1 MKDYLLKASYQF
13 GRVCGFV
20 FAHMPLVCEW
30 ICLIGGLMAA
40 LAGDHAKVA
49 MWMALLGVGLL
60 YRLIDKLDNWDKAIK
75 TVVAIQ
81 GLRAIK
87 DLQTK
92 PVEVGH
98 DKPAST

>member
-20 FAHMPLVCEW
+20 FALAPIVTEW
-30 ICLIGGLMAA
+30 VCLIGGLIAA

-60 YRLIDKLDNWDKAIK
+60 YRVLDKVESWDKAIK
-75 TVVAIQ
+75 AVVAIQ